1 MPRTLTEEQSV
12 TLARLL
18 IMMGVPKELCLE
30 VISLVETVED
40 ALLFLD
46 KLAEKNYQ
54 MTPEE
59 VSKALSDALMLD

>member
-1 MPRTLTEEQSV
+1 MSRTLTEEQSV

-18 IMMGVPKELCLE
+18 IMMGIPKELCLE

-46 KLAEKNYQ
+46 KLSEKNYQ

-59 VSKALSDALMLD
+59 VSKALTDALMLD